1 MQHALSLAMRGWGRV
16 SPNPLVGAVL
26 LQAGEIVG
34 EGWHAEYG
42 GPHAERMALTQAGAR
57 AEGATAVVTLEPCAH
72 QGKQPPCAPALIGA
86 GVRRVVAAVADPNPE
101 AQGGG
106 ALLRAAGVEYA
117 VGVMEQ
123 EARALN
129 APFFHRFADRDRPWV
144 ALKLATSTDDAIAR
158 ADRRRR
164 QLSGPEAQAW
174 VHWLRAGFDAIGV
187 GGATAM
193 ADDPALTVRG
203 ALTPRVAPT
212 RVIFAGTTV
221 LPPDLRLL
229 RETEPPVMVL
239 QGAAGDEAALREG
252 LRTLRHRGNIGSL
265 LIEGGGR
272 LAAALVTAGVV
283 DRFYWIRTP
292 HRLGA
297 EAVPAFP
304 GLAGAP
310 HQLPGRWVETE
321 RKSLGEDTLHVMERV

>member
-1 MQHALSLAMRGWGRV
+1 MLLGLDIGERRIVGVVVGGE
-16 SPNPLVGAVL
+16 GAV
-26 LQAGEIVG
+26 
-34 EGWHAEYG
+34 
-42 GPHAERMALTQAGAR
+42 
-57 AEGATAVVTLEPCAH
+57 
-72 QGKQPPCAPALIGA
+72 
-86 GVRRVVAAVADPNPE
+86 VRRVVAAVADPNQE

-106 ALLRAAGVEYA
+106 VLLRAAGVDYEVGMLA
-117 VGVMEQ
+117 V

-129 APFFHRFADRDRPWV
+129 APFFHRFTDGDRPWV
-144 ALKLATSTDDAIAR
+144 ALKLATSTDDAIAH

-187 GGATAM
+187 GGATAK

-203 ALTPRVAPT
+203 ALVPRVAPT
-212 RVIFAGTTV
+212 RVVFAGRTK

-229 RETEPPVMVL
+229 RESEPPVLIL
-239 QGAAGDEAALREG
+239 QGAAGDEVALREG
-252 LRTLRHRGNIGSL
+252 LRALRQQGNIGSL

-272 LAAALVTAGVV
+272 LAAALVNAGLV

-304 GLAGAP
+304 GLVGAP
-310 HQLPGRWVETE
+310 EVLPGRWEETE
-321 RKSLGEDTLHVMERV
+321 RKSLGEDTLHVMERA